1 MSFEVEISYFEF
13 SLTSDFSMGDYTAPC
28 PCAFDDVQLLD
39 SASDVGFSDMQS
51 DNTTVPATPV
61 LSSAEYPEL
70 SFKDLDLSNYSARV
84 AYDIGSGA
92 TKVMGGLYNTQT
104 GKIDHIFSNYQFPMT
119 YSLDMAQSGQNQFS
133 DLIMEIGMDA
143 LREHQTKVHTDFAE
157 LGIDSLTLEE
167 YGTATAAFRKAENA
181 QDFVAQ
187 IDQELHI
194 PIEIISQKDEGI
206 LGYQGAMLGA
216 KDLAVDN
223 PIDLSD
229 PIVWDIGGGSLQL
242 VHQSETGDFDVM
254 EGTVASG
261 TFQALVNEH
270 VKENSD
276 HSASPNPINFDEFR
290 QAQQLAHDYLSFD
303 PEVSAKILPKIEAGG
318 SVYAIGSVHNFSI
331 QTIINKLN
339 GEEKHGYTKSDVL
352 AAAHTLIGLSDQQI
366 ADISGGPVKFADSQ
380 LTNLILIHAVME
392 KYGIKEVTTLK
403 VNNTQGLI
411 ANGPISKLST
421 VH

>member
-13 SLTSDFSMGDYTAPC
+13 SLTSGFSMGDYNTPC
-28 PCAFDDVQLLD
+28 PSVFDDAQTMDLAV
-39 SASDVGFSDMQS
+39 DVDLTGTQS
-51 DNTTVPATPV
+51 DNATVPATPV

-133 DLIMEIGMDA
+133 DLIMEMGIDA
-143 LREHQTKVHTDFAE
+143 LKEHQAKVHNDFAE

-167 YGTATAAFRKAENA
+167 YGTATAAFRIAENA
-181 QDFVAQ
+181 QEFVAQ

-194 PIEIISQKDEGI
+194 PVDIISQKDEGI

-223 PIDLSD
+223 PVDLSD
-229 PIVWDIGGGSLQL
+229 PIVWDIGGGSLQI
-242 VHQSETGDFDVM
+242 VHQSETGEFDVM
-254 EGTVASG
+254 EGVVASG

-270 VKENSD
+270 IKGASE
-276 HSASPNPINFDEFR
+276 HSASPNPLNFDEFS
-290 QAQQLAHDYLSFD
+290 QAQQLAHDYLTFD

-331 QTIINKLN
+331 QNIVNKLN

-352 AAAHTLIGLSDQQI
+352 AAAHTLIGLSDHQI
-366 ADISGGPVKFADSQ
+366 ADVSGGPVKFADSQ

-411 ANGPISKLST
+411 ANGPMRKPCVIC
-421 VH
+421 